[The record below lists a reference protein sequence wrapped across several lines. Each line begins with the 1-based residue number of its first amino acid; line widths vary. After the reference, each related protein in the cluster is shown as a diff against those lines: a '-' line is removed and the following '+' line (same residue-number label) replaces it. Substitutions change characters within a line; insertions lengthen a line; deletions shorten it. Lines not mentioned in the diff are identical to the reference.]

1 MPLRRLFSS
10 PLAAGLGA
18 LVLGFSLGLVLAKGG
33 AGAQAFVG
41 WMEVLGQL
49 WVNALR
55 MCLVPLVV
63 ALLVTSVAG
72 MEDLRSLGRIGAR
85 TLLLF
90 LAMLAGAAVLSA
102 LTGSQAFTHLGASA
116 ELLKA
121 YAGPGGSPAE
131 LPTLKGFL
139 LALVPSNPMK
149 ALVDGAML
157 PLIVFTT
164 CFALAVTR
172 LPKPHQEPLLAF
184 FRALREAMMTL
195 MKAVLKFT
203 PLGVLGLSVSLGATS
218 GLKLAGAVGSYLL
231 WVCGLQLFVGLLV
244 YPLVRLLGGGSMRA
258 FARAAAPAQ
267 AVAAGTR
274 SSLASL
280 PALIDG
286 HRAVYGEK
294 PEATDFV
301 LPLAVSTFKLNTPV
315 SDLVGPFFLAALMGA
330 SLGPVQIAA
339 MTVVAVA
346 MSFSN
351 PGIPSGGLFV
361 VTAPVLMAAG
371 LPLEGIGLLV
381 AVDAIPDLF
390 ATVLNVTGDQ
400 AVAVLATQEQSR
412 AS

>member
-1 MPLRRLFSS
+1 MPLRRLLAF

-18 LVLGFSLGLVLAKGG
+18 LVLGFGLGLALAKGG
-33 AGAQAFVG
+33 AGAHAFVG
-41 WMEVLGQL
+41 WMDVLGQL

-55 MCLVPLVV
+55 MTLVPLVV

-72 MEDLRSLGRIGAR
+72 MEDLRALGRIGAR

-90 LAMLAGAAVLSA
+90 LALLVGAAL
-102 LTGSQAFTHLGASA
+102 LTAFTAPRLFAHLGAST

-121 YAGPGGSPAE
+121 YSGPGGTAAE
-131 LPTLKGFL
+131 LPTLRGFL
-139 LALVPSNPMK
+139 LALVPANPLK

-172 LPKPHQEPLLAF
+172 LSKAHQEPLLAF
-184 FRALREAMMTL
+184 FRALREAMLTL
-195 MKAVLKFT
+195 MKAVLKLT

-218 GLKLAGAVGSYLL
+218 GLKLAGAVGVYLG
-231 WVCGLQLFVGLLV
+231 WVCGLQFLVLLLV
-244 YPLVRLLGGGSMRA
+244 YPVVKLAGGGSLRA
-258 FARAAAPAQ
+258 FARAALPAQ

-315 SDLVGPFFLAALMGA
+315 SDLVGPLFLAALMGA
-330 SLGPVQIAA
+330 TLGPGQIAA

-371 LPLEGIGLLV
+371 LPLEGISLLV

-400 AVAVLATQEQSR
+400 AVAVLATR
-412 AS
+412 D